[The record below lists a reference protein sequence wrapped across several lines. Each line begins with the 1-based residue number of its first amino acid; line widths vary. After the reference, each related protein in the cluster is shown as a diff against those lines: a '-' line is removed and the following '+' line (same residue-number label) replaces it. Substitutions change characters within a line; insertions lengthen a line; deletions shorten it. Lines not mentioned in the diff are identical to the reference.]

1 MKRLSKRTLAWGVLT
16 VGVLSTA
23 AFADDLTFVGGESRR
38 MVSASAESKSK
49 DEVLKLLLTDE
60 NNGHM
65 GLVTAG
71 VGTLKF
77 DAVETTQ
84 TSALANPL
92 LDNSK
97 AGAAT
102 LEPVNVP
109 VVTAMQESPWNGR
122 ALATVGEGCANI
134 RSGASEDS
142 ELVGKIKRG
151 DAAQVVEQ
159 GTEWSL
165 ITSGNAT
172 GYIKNEFLVFGN
184 DAEAVSE
191 QLGRRVATVQAD
203 GLNVRKAPSE
213 DAEICEQAV
222 SGSQYGCAQEQDGW
236 VPVYLASGEMGYV
249 NAQYV
254 TNELTFGNAVTIEE
268 EQAAIAA
275 EQEAARKAAEE
286 KAAKEKEEQE
296 KKEKEAAKK
305 AARAKQEE
313 ETSQKVESA
322 AVSASVDDVTLL
334 AAIIEIEAGT
344 NYEGGVAVGNVV
356 LNRVNS
362 PSYPNSISG
371 VIYQRGQFPGAH
383 NGKLARVL
391 ARGPKSTCY
400 SAAQA
405 ALNGENIVGGRLHF
419 NSQGAINYSKV
430 SNYVIVGGNCFY

>member
-23 AFADDLTFVGGESRR
+23 AFADDLTFVGGDSKK
-38 MVSASAESKSK
+38 MVSASAESKSQ

-60 NNGHM
+60 NAGHM

-71 VGTLKF
+71 AGTLEYG
-77 DAVETTQ
+77 AAESTQ
-84 TSALANPL
+84 TSVLANPL
-92 LDNSK
+92 LEEGR

-122 ALATVGEGCANI
+122 ALVTIGEGQANI
-134 RSGASEDS
+134 RSQASEESD
-142 ELVGKIKRG
+142 LVGKVKRG
-151 DAAQVVEQ
+151 DVAQVVEQ

-172 GYIKNEFLVFGN
+172 GYIKNEFLAFGN

-191 QLGRRVATVQAD
+191 ELGRRVATVMAD
-203 GLNVRKAPSE
+203 GLNVRREPSE
-213 DAEICEQAV
+213 EADICEQAE
-222 SGSQYGCAQEQDGW
+222 SGKQYGCAQEQNGW
-236 VPVYLASGEMGYV
+236 VPVYLASGELGYV

-254 TNELTFGNAVTIEE
+254 TNELIFGSAITIEE

-286 KAAKEKEEQE
+286 KAAKEKKEQE
-296 KKEKEAAKK
+296 KKEAAKK
-305 AARAKQEE
+305 AAQSKQQAKE
-313 ETSQKVESA
+313 VEKTQTA
-322 AVSASVDDVTLL
+322 AVSASVDDLTLL

-362 PSYPNSISG
+362 SSYPNSISG
-371 VIYQRGQFPGAH
+371 VIYQSGQFPGAH
-383 NGKLARVL
+383 NGKLAKVL
-391 ARGPKSTCY
+391 ARGPKSACY
-400 SAAQA
+400 NAAQA
-405 ALNGENIVGGRLHF
+405 ALNGENVVGGRLHF